1 MWKIT
6 FIPFP
11 CLIMARGGIMYGYWG
26 KILRVNLSTGKIS
39 VEEFGEDFVK
49 KWLGTRGF
57 AIHYLLKEMDPKVD
71 PFSEE
76 NKLIF
81 STGALTGTT
90 APTGGRY
97 MVITKSPLTGFIAM
111 ANSGGFFGAELKKAG
126 WDMIIFEGKSD
137 KPVYLWIEDE
147 KVELKDAS
155 HVWGKRVSETE
166 KILTEEF
173 GDKHVQIAS
182 IGPAGEN
189 LVRFSAIMNNGHR
202 AAARGGVGAVMG
214 SKKLKAIAVRG
225 HKRVEVI
232 DRRKFTSVMREKT
245 DKLKNDPVAGQGLP
259 AYGTAVL
266 VNIINQNG
274 LYPTRNFR
282 YGQFEYAEEQSGE
295 AMAKKY
301 LKRNKPCFACPIGC
315 GRVNEMET
323 IGETE
328 GPEYESTW
336 ALGANLGINDLA
348 SIIEANHL
356 CDDYGLDTISTG
368 GTLATA
374 MELYDQGYL
383 KQEDLGDAPPF
394 RWGNSEVLHYY
405 ISKIA
410 KREGFGNI
418 LAEGGYR
425 LAEKYGCVDCFMGV
439 KKQELPAYDP
449 RGAEGHGL
457 GYATDNRGGDH
468 IKAYLISPEILG
480 YPFKMD
486 PHDISD
492 EKVKMLI
499 LFQDLTAVIDAAGM
513 CVFTTFGL
521 GGDDYRDLLNAA
533 FGYNLSTDE
542 WLKIG
547 ERIWNA
553 ERLFNLK
560 AGLIPERDDTLPK
573 RLTEEPMPAGPNK
586 GHVVRLKEMLPR
598 YYALRGWNPDGTMP
612 EEKIKELGLEEYL

>member
-1 MWKIT
+1 MENYFYFLDI
-6 FIPFP
+6 
-11 CLIMARGGIMYGYWG
+11 LYHARGEFMYGYWG

-39 VEEFGEDFVK
+39 VEEFGEEFVK

-57 AIHYLLKEMDPKVD
+57 AIHYLLKEMDPKID
-71 PFSEE
+71 AFSEE

-81 STGALTGTT
+81 STGALTGTV

-111 ANSGGFFGAELKKAG
+111 ANSGGFFGAELKMAG
-126 WDMIIFEGKSD
+126 WDMIIVEGKSE
-137 KPVYLWIEDE
+137 KPVYLRIEDE
-147 KVELKDAS
+147 KVELRDAT

-166 KILTEEF
+166 KILRKEF

-214 SKKLKAIAVRG
+214 SKKLKAIVVRG
-225 HKRVEVI
+225 HKRIEVI
-232 DRRKFTSVMREKT
+232 DRKKFISVMREKT
-245 DKLKNDPVAGQGLP
+245 EILKNDPVAGQGLP
-259 AYGTAVL
+259 AYGTAIL

-274 LYPTRNFR
+274 LYPTMNFR
-282 YGQFEYAEEQSGE
+282 YGQFKYAEEQSGE
-295 AMAKKY
+295 AMSKKY
-301 LKRNKPCFACPIGC
+301 LKRNKPCYACPIGC
-315 GRVNEMET
+315 GRVNEMDT

-348 SIIEANHL
+348 SIIEANHM
-356 CDDYGLDTISTG
+356 CDDFGLDTISTG

-374 MELYDQGYL
+374 MELYDRGFL

-394 RWGNSEVLHYY
+394 RWGNTEVLHYY
-405 ISKIA
+405 IPRIA
-410 KREGFGNI
+410 RREGFGSI

-425 LAEKYGCVDCFMGV
+425 LAEKYGCLDCFMGV

-533 FGYNLSTDE
+533 FGYNFTTEE
-542 WLKIG
+542 WLKVG

-560 AGLIPERDDTLPK
+560 AGLNPEKDDTLPK
-573 RLTEEPMPAGPNK
+573 RLTDEPMPEGPNK

-598 YYALRGWNPDGTMP
+598 YYALRGWNPDGTIP

>member
-1 MWKIT
+1 VENYFYSLDI
-6 FIPFP
+6 
-11 CLIMARGGIMYGYWG
+11 LYHARGEFMYGYWG

-39 VEEFGEDFVK
+39 IEEFEEEFVK

-57 AIHYLLKEMDPKVD
+57 AIHYLLKEMDPKID
-71 PFSEE
+71 AFSEE

-81 STGALTGTT
+81 STGALTGTV

-111 ANSGGFFGAELKKAG
+111 ANSGGFFGAELKMAG
-126 WDMIIFEGKSD
+126 WDMIIVEGKSE
-137 KPVYLWIEDE
+137 KPVYLRIEDE
-147 KVELKDAS
+147 KVELRDAT

-166 KILTEEF
+166 KILRKEF

-214 SKKLKAIAVRG
+214 SKKLKAIVVRG
-225 HKRVEVI
+225 HKRIEVI
-232 DRRKFTSVMREKT
+232 DRKKFISVMREKT
-245 DKLKNDPVAGQGLP
+245 EILKNDPVAGQGLP
-259 AYGTAVL
+259 AYGTAIL

-274 LYPTRNFR
+274 LYPTMNFR
-282 YGQFEYAEEQSGE
+282 YGQFKYAEEQSGE
-295 AMAKKY
+295 AMSKKY
-301 LKRNKPCFACPIGC
+301 LKRNKPCYACPIGC
-315 GRVNEMET
+315 GRVNEMDT

-348 SIIEANHL
+348 SIIEANHM
-356 CDDYGLDTISTG
+356 CDDFGLDTISTG

-374 MELYDQGYL
+374 MELYDRGFL

-394 RWGNSEVLHYY
+394 RWGNTEVLHYY
-405 ISKIA
+405 IPRIA
-410 KREGFGNI
+410 RREGFGSI

-425 LAEKYGCVDCFMGV
+425 LAEKYGCLDCFMGV

-533 FGYNLSTDE
+533 FGYNFTTEE
-542 WLKIG
+542 WLKVG

-560 AGLIPERDDTLPK
+560 AGLNPEKDDTLPK
-573 RLTEEPMPAGPNK
+573 RLTDEPMPEGPNK

-598 YYALRGWNPDGTMP
+598 YYALRGWNPDGTIP

>member
-1 MWKIT
+1 MENYFYFLDI
-6 FIPFP
+6 
-11 CLIMARGGIMYGYWG
+11 LYHARGEFMYGYWG

-39 VEEFGEDFVK
+39 VEEFGEEFVK
-49 KWLGTRGF
+49 KWLGARGF
-57 AIHYLLKEMDPKVD
+57 AIHYLLKEMDPKID
-71 PFSEE
+71 AFSEE

-81 STGALTGTT
+81 STGALTGTV

-111 ANSGGFFGAELKKAG
+111 ANSGGFFGAELKMAG
-126 WDMIIFEGKSD
+126 WDMIIVEGKSE
-137 KPVYLWIEDE
+137 KPVYLRIEDE
-147 KVELKDAS
+147 KVELRDAT

-166 KILTEEF
+166 KILRKEF

-214 SKKLKAIAVRG
+214 SKKLKAIVVRG
-225 HKRVEVI
+225 HKRIEVI
-232 DRRKFTSVMREKT
+232 DRKKFISVMREKT
-245 DKLKNDPVAGQGLP
+245 EILKNDPVAGQGLP
-259 AYGTAVL
+259 AYGTAIL

-274 LYPTRNFR
+274 LYPTMNFR
-282 YGQFEYAEEQSGE
+282 YGQFKYAEEQSGE
-295 AMAKKY
+295 AMSKKY
-301 LKRNKPCFACPIGC
+301 LKRNKPCYACPIGC
-315 GRVNEMET
+315 GRVNEMDT

-348 SIIEANHL
+348 SIIEANHM
-356 CDDYGLDTISTG
+356 CDDFGLDTISTG

-374 MELYDQGYL
+374 MELYDRGFL

-394 RWGNSEVLHYY
+394 RWGNTEVLHYY
-405 ISKIA
+405 IPRIA
-410 KREGFGNI
+410 RREGFGSI

-425 LAEKYGCVDCFMGV
+425 LAEKYGCLDCFMGV

-533 FGYNLSTDE
+533 FGYNFTTEE
-542 WLKIG
+542 WLKVG

-560 AGLIPERDDTLPK
+560 AGLNPEKDDTLPK
-573 RLTEEPMPAGPNK
+573 RLTDEPMPEGPNK

-598 YYALRGWNPDGTMP
+598 YYALRGWNPDGTIP

>member
-1 MWKIT
+1 
-6 FIPFP
+6 
-11 CLIMARGGIMYGYWG
+11 MYGYHG
-26 KILRVNLSTGKIS
+26 KIARINLSTGKIS
-39 VEEFGEDFVK
+39 VEKFDEKMAK

-57 AIHYLLKEMDPKVD
+57 GIHVLLKEIDPKVD
-71 PFSEE
+71 PLSPE
-76 NKLIF
+76 NKILYT
-81 STGALTGTT
+81 TGPLTGTA

-97 MVITKSPLTGFIAM
+97 MVITKSPLTGYIAM
-111 ANSGGFFGAELKKAG
+111 ANSGGFFGAELKLAG
-126 WDMIIFEGKSD
+126 WDMLIVEGKAE
-137 KPVYLWIEDE
+137 KPVYISIRNEEIEI
-147 KVELKDAS
+147 KDAS

-166 KILTEEF
+166 KILIEEF
-173 GDKHVQIAS
+173 GDKHAQVAS

-189 LVRFSAIMNNGHR
+189 LVRFAAIMNNGHR
-202 AAARGGVGAVMG
+202 AAGRGGIGAVMG
-214 SKKLKAIAVRG
+214 SKNLKAIIVRG
-225 HKRVEVI
+225 RGRVELA
-232 DRRKFTSVMREKT
+232 DRQKFISVVKEKT
-245 DKLKNDPVAGQGLP
+245 NKLKNDPVAGGGLP
-259 AYGTAVL
+259 KYGTAVL

-282 YGQFEYAEEQSGE
+282 SGVFEYAEEQSGE
-295 AMAKKY
+295 AMAAKY
-301 LKRNKPCFACPIGC
+301 LKRNKPCYACPIGC
-315 GRVNEMET
+315 GRVNRVGVLE
-323 IGETE
+323 ETE

-356 CDDYGLDTISTG
+356 IDDLGMDTISTG

-374 MELYDQGYL
+374 MELYDVGLL

-394 RWGNSEVLHYY
+394 RWGNTEVLHYY
-405 ISKIA
+405 IEKIA
-410 KREGFGNI
+410 YRQGFGDK

-425 LAEKYGCVDCFMGV
+425 LAKMYGGEEYFMGV

-468 IKAYLISPEILG
+468 IKAYMISPEILG
-480 YPFKMD
+480 YPVKMD

-499 LFQDLTAVIDAAGM
+499 AFQDLTAVIDAAGL
-513 CVFTTFGL
+513 CLFTTFGL
-521 GGDDYRDLLNAA
+521 VGDDYRDLLNAA
-533 FGYNLSTDE
+533 LGWDLTTEDYM
-542 WLKIG
+542 KIG

-560 AGLIPERDDTLPK
+560 AGLNPREEDTLPK
-573 RLTEEPMPAGPNK
+573 RLTEEPMPEGPNK

-598 YYALRGWNPDGTMP
+598 YYELRGWNADGTIP
-612 EEKIKELGLEEYL
+612 KEKLKELELDEYL

>member
-1 MWKIT
+1 MENYFYSLDI
-6 FIPFP
+6 
-11 CLIMARGGIMYGYWG
+11 LYHARGEFMYGYWG

-39 VEEFGEDFVK
+39 VEEFEEEFVK

-57 AIHYLLKEMDPKVD
+57 AIHYLLKEMDPKID
-71 PFSEE
+71 AFSEE

-81 STGALTGTT
+81 STGALTGTV

-111 ANSGGFFGAELKKAG
+111 ANSGGFFGAELKMAG
-126 WDMIIFEGKSD
+126 WDMIIVEGKSE
-137 KPVYLWIEDE
+137 KPVYLRIEDE
-147 KVELKDAS
+147 KVELRDAT

-166 KILTEEF
+166 KILRKEF

-214 SKKLKAIAVRG
+214 SKKLKAIVVRG
-225 HKRVEVI
+225 HKRIEVI
-232 DRRKFTSVMREKT
+232 DRKKFISVMREKT
-245 DKLKNDPVAGQGLP
+245 EILKNDPVAGQGLP
-259 AYGTAVL
+259 AYGTAIL

-274 LYPTRNFR
+274 LYPTMNFR
-282 YGQFEYAEEQSGE
+282 YGQFKYAEEQSGE
-295 AMAKKY
+295 AMSKKY
-301 LKRNKPCFACPIGC
+301 LKRNKPCYACPIGC
-315 GRVNEMET
+315 GRVNEMDT

-348 SIIEANHL
+348 SIIEANHM
-356 CDDYGLDTISTG
+356 CDDFGLDTISTG

-374 MELYDQGYL
+374 MELYDRGFL

-394 RWGNSEVLHYY
+394 RWGNTEVLHYY
-405 ISKIA
+405 IPRIA
-410 KREGFGNI
+410 RREGFGSI

-425 LAEKYGCVDCFMGV
+425 LAEKYGCLDCFMGV

-533 FGYNLSTDE
+533 FGYNFTTEE
-542 WLKIG
+542 WLKVG

-560 AGLIPERDDTLPK
+560 AGLNPEKDDTLPK
-573 RLTEEPMPAGPNK
+573 RLTDEPMPEGPNK

-598 YYALRGWNPDGTMP
+598 YYALRGWNPDGTIP

>member
-1 MWKIT
+1 VENYFYSLDI
-6 FIPFP
+6 
-11 CLIMARGGIMYGYWG
+11 LYHARGEFMYGYWG

-39 VEEFGEDFVK
+39 IEEFGEEFMK

-57 AIHYLLKEMDPKVD
+57 AIHYLLKEMDPKID
-71 PFSEE
+71 AFSEE

-81 STGALTGTT
+81 STGALTGTV

-111 ANSGGFFGAELKKAG
+111 ANSGGFFGAELKMAG
-126 WDMIIFEGKSD
+126 WDMIIVEGKSE
-137 KPVYLWIEDE
+137 KPVYLRIEDE
-147 KVELKDAS
+147 KVELRDAT

-166 KILTEEF
+166 KILRKEF

-214 SKKLKAIAVRG
+214 SKKLKAIVVRG
-225 HKRVEVI
+225 HKRIEVI
-232 DRRKFTSVMREKT
+232 DRKKFISVMREKT
-245 DKLKNDPVAGQGLP
+245 EILKNDPVAGQGLP
-259 AYGTAVL
+259 AYGTAIL

-274 LYPTRNFR
+274 LYPTMNFR
-282 YGQFEYAEEQSGE
+282 YGQFKYAEEQSGE
-295 AMAKKY
+295 AMSKKY
-301 LKRNKPCFACPIGC
+301 LKRNKPCYACPIGC
-315 GRVNEMET
+315 GRVNEMDT

-348 SIIEANHL
+348 SIIEANHM
-356 CDDYGLDTISTG
+356 CDDFGLDTISTG

-374 MELYDQGYL
+374 MELYDRGFL

-394 RWGNSEVLHYY
+394 RWGNTEVLHYY
-405 ISKIA
+405 IPRIA
-410 KREGFGNI
+410 RREGFGSI

-425 LAEKYGCVDCFMGV
+425 LAEKYGCLDCFMGV

-533 FGYNLSTDE
+533 FGYNFTTEE
-542 WLKIG
+542 WLKVG

-560 AGLIPERDDTLPK
+560 AGLNPEKDDTLPK
-573 RLTEEPMPAGPNK
+573 RLTDEPMPEGPNK

-598 YYALRGWNPDGTMP
+598 YYALRGWNPDGTIP

>member
-1 MWKIT
+1 MENYFYSLDI
-6 FIPFP
+6 
-11 CLIMARGGIMYGYWG
+11 LYHARGEFMYGYWG

-39 VEEFGEDFVK
+39 IEEFEEEFVK

-57 AIHYLLKEMDPKVD
+57 AIHYLLKEMDPKID
-71 PFSEE
+71 AFSEE

-81 STGALTGTT
+81 STGALTGTV

-111 ANSGGFFGAELKKAG
+111 ANSGGFFGAELKMAG
-126 WDMIIFEGKSD
+126 WDMIIVEGKSE
-137 KPVYLWIEDE
+137 KPVYLRIEDE
-147 KVELKDAS
+147 KVELRDAT

-166 KILTEEF
+166 KILRKEF

-214 SKKLKAIAVRG
+214 SKKLKAIVVRG
-225 HKRVEVI
+225 HKRIEVI
-232 DRRKFTSVMREKT
+232 DRKKFISVMREKT
-245 DKLKNDPVAGQGLP
+245 EILKNDPVAGQGLP
-259 AYGTAVL
+259 AYGTAIL

-274 LYPTRNFR
+274 LYPTMNFR
-282 YGQFEYAEEQSGE
+282 YGQFKYAEEQSGE
-295 AMAKKY
+295 AMSKKY
-301 LKRNKPCFACPIGC
+301 LKRNKPCYACPIGC
-315 GRVNEMET
+315 GRVNEMDT

-348 SIIEANHL
+348 SIIEANHM
-356 CDDYGLDTISTG
+356 CDDFGLDTISTG

-374 MELYDQGYL
+374 MELYDRGFL

-394 RWGNSEVLHYY
+394 RWGNTEVLHYY
-405 ISKIA
+405 IPRIA
-410 KREGFGNI
+410 RREGFGSI

-425 LAEKYGCVDCFMGV
+425 LAEKYGCLDCFMGV

-533 FGYNLSTDE
+533 FGYNFTTEE
-542 WLKIG
+542 WLKVG

-560 AGLIPERDDTLPK
+560 AGLNPEKDDTLPK
-573 RLTEEPMPAGPNK
+573 RLTDEPMPEGPNK

-598 YYALRGWNPDGTMP
+598 YYALRGWNPDGTIP

>member
-1 MWKIT
+1 MENYFYSLDI
-6 FIPFP
+6 
-11 CLIMARGGIMYGYWG
+11 LYHARGEFMYGYWG

-39 VEEFGEDFVK
+39 IEEFGEEFMK

-57 AIHYLLKEMDPKVD
+57 AIHYLLKEMDPKID
-71 PFSEE
+71 AFSEE

-81 STGALTGTT
+81 STGALTGTV

-111 ANSGGFFGAELKKAG
+111 ANSGGFFGAELKMAG
-126 WDMIIFEGKSD
+126 WDMIIVEGKSE
-137 KPVYLWIEDE
+137 KPVYLRIEDE
-147 KVELKDAS
+147 KVELRDAT

-166 KILTEEF
+166 KILRKEF

-214 SKKLKAIAVRG
+214 SKKLKAIVVRG
-225 HKRVEVI
+225 HKRIEVI
-232 DRRKFTSVMREKT
+232 DRKKFISVMREKT
-245 DKLKNDPVAGQGLP
+245 EILKNDPVAGQGLP
-259 AYGTAVL
+259 AYGTAIL

-274 LYPTRNFR
+274 LYPTMNFR
-282 YGQFEYAEEQSGE
+282 YGQFKYAEEQSGE
-295 AMAKKY
+295 AMSKKY
-301 LKRNKPCFACPIGC
+301 LKRNKPCYACPIGC
-315 GRVNEMET
+315 GRVNEMDT

-348 SIIEANHL
+348 SIIEANHM
-356 CDDYGLDTISTG
+356 CDDFGLDTISTG

-374 MELYDQGYL
+374 MELYDRGFL

-394 RWGNSEVLHYY
+394 RWGNTEVLHYY
-405 ISKIA
+405 IPRIA
-410 KREGFGNI
+410 RREGFGSI

-425 LAEKYGCVDCFMGV
+425 LAEKYGCLDCFMGV

-533 FGYNLSTDE
+533 FGYNFTTEE
-542 WLKIG
+542 WLKVG

-560 AGLIPERDDTLPK
+560 AGLNPEKDDTLPK
-573 RLTEEPMPAGPNK
+573 RLTDEPMPEGPNK

-598 YYALRGWNPDGTMP
+598 YYALRGWNPDGTIP

>member
-1 MWKIT
+1 
-6 FIPFP
+6 
-11 CLIMARGGIMYGYWG
+11 MYGYWG

-57 AIHYLLKEMDPKVD
+57 GIHYLLKEMDPKVD
-71 PFSEE
+71 ALSEE

-97 MVITKSPLTGFIAM
+97 MVITKSPLTGLIAM
-111 ANSGGFFGAELKKAG
+111 ANSGGFFGAELKMAG

-137 KPVYLWIEDE
+137 KPVYLRIEDE

-155 HVWGKRVSETE
+155 HVWGKRIGETE
-166 KILTEEF
+166 KILTQEF
-173 GDKHVQIAS
+173 GDKRVQIAS

-189 LVRFSAIMNNGHR
+189 LVKFSAIMNNGHR

-214 SKKLKAIAVRG
+214 SKKLKAIVVRG

-245 DKLKNDPVAGQGLP
+245 EKLKNDPVAGQGLP

-295 AMAKKY
+295 AMSKKY

-374 MELYDQGYL
+374 MELYDRGFL

-405 ISKIA
+405 ISRIA
-410 KREGFGNI
+410 KREGFGDI

-533 FGYNLSTDE
+533 FGYNFTTEE

-547 ERIWNA
+547 EKIWNA

-560 AGLIPERDDTLPK
+560 AGLVPQRDDTLPK
-573 RLTEEPMPAGPNK
+573 RLTDEPMPEGPNK

-598 YYALRGWNPDGTMP
+598 YYALRGWNPDGTIS

>member
-1 MWKIT
+1 VENYFYFLDI
-6 FIPFP
+6 
-11 CLIMARGGIMYGYWG
+11 LYHARGEFMYGYWG

-39 VEEFGEDFVK
+39 VEEFGEEFVK

-57 AIHYLLKEMDPKVD
+57 AIHYLLKEMDPKID
-71 PFSEE
+71 AFSEE

-81 STGALTGTT
+81 STGALTGTV

-111 ANSGGFFGAELKKAG
+111 ANSGGFFGAELKMAG
-126 WDMIIFEGKSD
+126 WDMIIVEGKSE
-137 KPVYLWIEDE
+137 KPVYLRIEDE
-147 KVELKDAS
+147 KVELRDAT

-166 KILTEEF
+166 KILRKEF

-214 SKKLKAIAVRG
+214 SKKLKAIVVRG
-225 HKRVEVI
+225 HKRIEVI
-232 DRRKFTSVMREKT
+232 DRKKFISVMREKT
-245 DKLKNDPVAGQGLP
+245 EILKNDPVAGQGLP
-259 AYGTAVL
+259 AYGTAIL

-274 LYPTRNFR
+274 LYPTMNFR
-282 YGQFEYAEEQSGE
+282 YGQFKYAEEQSGE
-295 AMAKKY
+295 AMSKKY
-301 LKRNKPCFACPIGC
+301 LKRNKPCYACPIGC
-315 GRVNEMET
+315 GRVNEMDT

-348 SIIEANHL
+348 SIIEANHM
-356 CDDYGLDTISTG
+356 CDDFGLDTISTG

-374 MELYDQGYL
+374 MELYDRGFL

-394 RWGNSEVLHYY
+394 RWGNTEVLHYY
-405 ISKIA
+405 IPRIA
-410 KREGFGNI
+410 RREGFGSI

-425 LAEKYGCVDCFMGV
+425 LAEKYGCLDCFMGV

-533 FGYNLSTDE
+533 FGYNFTTEE
-542 WLKIG
+542 WLKVG

-560 AGLIPERDDTLPK
+560 AGLNPEKDDTLPK
-573 RLTEEPMPAGPNK
+573 RLTDEPMPEGPNK

-598 YYALRGWNPDGTMP
+598 YYALRGWNPDGTIP

>member
-1 MWKIT
+1 
-6 FIPFP
+6 
-11 CLIMARGGIMYGYWG
+11 MYGYHG
-26 KILRVNLSTGKIS
+26 KIARINLSTGKIS
-39 VEEFGEDFVK
+39 VEKIDEDFAK

-57 AIHYLLKEMDPKVD
+57 GIHTLLKEIDPKVD
-71 PFSEE
+71 PLSEG
-76 NKLIF
+76 NKIIY
-81 STGALTGTT
+81 STGPLTGTS

-97 MVITKSPLTGFIAM
+97 MVITKSPLTGYIAM
-111 ANSGGFFGAELKKAG
+111 ANSGGFFGAELKFAG
-126 WDMIIFEGKSD
+126 WDYLIVEGKSEN
-137 KPVYLWIEDE
+137 PVYISIKDDDIEI
-147 KVELKDAS
+147 KDAS
-155 HVWGKRVSETE
+155 HIWGKRVSETE
-166 KILTEEF
+166 KILLEEF
-173 GDKHVQIAS
+173 GDKHAQIAS

-189 LVRFSAIMNNGHR
+189 LVKFSAIMNNGHR

-214 SKKLKAIAVRG
+214 SKKLKAIIVRG
-225 HKRVEVI
+225 HKKTPLA
-232 DRRKFTSVMREKT
+232 DRQKFISVVKEKIN
-245 DKLKNDPVAGQGLP
+245 KLKNDPVAGSGLP
-259 AYGTAVL
+259 KYGTAVL

-282 YGQFEYAEEQSGE
+282 TGVFEYAEEQSGE
-295 AMAKKY
+295 AMAAKY
-301 LKRNKPCFACPIGC
+301 LKRNKPCYACPIGC
-315 GRVNEMET
+315 GRVNVVSS

-348 SIIEANHL
+348 SIIEANHM
-356 CDDYGLDTISTG
+356 CDDLGLDTISTG

-374 MELYDQGYL
+374 MELYDRGIL

-394 RWGNSEVLHYY
+394 RFGNTEVLHYY
-405 ISKIA
+405 IEKIA
-410 KREGFGNI
+410 KREGFGAK

-425 LAEKYGCVDCFMGV
+425 LAERYGYIDAFMGV

-468 IKAYLISPEILG
+468 IKAYMISPEILG
-480 YPFKMD
+480 YPVKMD

-499 LFQDLTAVIDAAGM
+499 LFQNLTAVIDAAGL

-521 GGDDYRDLLNAA
+521 VADDYRDMLNAA
-533 FGYNLSTDE
+533 MGWDLSTE
-542 WLKIG
+542 EYLKIG

-553 ERLFNLK
+553 EHLFNLK
-560 AGLIPERDDTLPK
+560 AGLTTKEDTLPK
-573 RLTEEPMPAGPNK
+573 RLTDEPMPEGPNK

-598 YYALRGWNPDGTMP
+598 YYALRGWKDNGEIS
-612 EEKIKELGLEEYL
+612 EEKIKELGLKDYL

>member
-1 MWKIT
+1 
-6 FIPFP
+6 
-11 CLIMARGGIMYGYWG
+11 MYGYWG
-26 KILRVNLSTGKIS
+26 KILRVNLSTGEIKT
-39 VEEFGEDFVK
+39 EEFGEDFVK

-57 AIHYLLKEMDPKVD
+57 GIHYLLREMDPKAD
-71 PFSEE
+71 PLGEE

-97 MVITKSPLTGFIAM
+97 MVITKSPLTGYIAM
-111 ANSGGFFGAELKKAG
+111 ANSGGFFGAELKMAG
-126 WDMIIFEGKSD
+126 WDMIIVEGKSD
-137 KPVYLWIEDE
+137 KPVYLRIEDD
-147 KVELKDAS
+147 KVEIKDAS

-166 KILTEEF
+166 RILTEEF

-189 LVRFSAIMNNGHR
+189 LVKFAAVMNNGHR
-202 AAARGGVGAVMG
+202 AAGRGGVGAVMG
-214 SKKLKAIAVRG
+214 SKKLKAIVVRG

-232 DRRKFTSVMREKT
+232 DKSKFISVVREKT
-245 DKLKNDPVAGQGLP
+245 EKLKNDPVAGSGLP
-259 AYGTAVL
+259 SYGTAVL

-274 LYPTRNFR
+274 LYPTKNFTF
-282 YGQFEYAEEQSGE
+282 GQFEYAEEQSGE

-301 LKRNKPCFACPIGC
+301 LKRNKPCYACPIGC
-315 GRVNEMET
+315 GRVNDMDT
-323 IGETE
+323 VGETE

-356 CDDYGLDTISTG
+356 CDDFGMDTISAG

-374 MELYDQGYL
+374 MELYEKGYI
-383 KQEDLGDAPPF
+383 KDEDIGDAPPLRF
-394 RWGNSEVLHYY
+394 GNTEVLHYY
-405 ISKIA
+405 LPKMA
-410 KREGFGNI
+410 KREGFGAI
-418 LAEGGYR
+418 LADGGYR
-425 LAEKYGCVDCFMGV
+425 LAEKFGYMDAFMGV

-533 FGYNLSTDE
+533 FGFNLSTEE

-560 AGLIPERDDTLPK
+560 AGLNPEKEDTLPK
-573 RLTEEPMPAGPNK
+573 RLTDEPMPSGPNK
-586 GHVVRLKEMLPR
+586 GHVVRLREMLPR
-598 YYALRGWNPDGTMP
+598 YYALRGWTEKGEIP
-612 EEKIKELGLEEYL
+612 EEKLNELGLAEYL

>member
-1 MWKIT
+1 VENYFYFLDI
-6 FIPFP
+6 
-11 CLIMARGGIMYGYWG
+11 LYHARGEFMYGYWG

-39 VEEFGEDFVK
+39 IEEFGEEFMK

-57 AIHYLLKEMDPKVD
+57 AIHYLLKEMDPKID
-71 PFSEE
+71 AFSEE

-81 STGALTGTT
+81 STGALTGTV

-111 ANSGGFFGAELKKAG
+111 ANSGGFFGAELKMAG
-126 WDMIIFEGKSD
+126 WDMIIVEGKSE
-137 KPVYLWIEDE
+137 KPVYLRIEDE
-147 KVELKDAS
+147 KVELRDAT

-166 KILTEEF
+166 KILRKEF

-214 SKKLKAIAVRG
+214 SKKLKAIVVRG
-225 HKRVEVI
+225 HKRIEVI
-232 DRRKFTSVMREKT
+232 DRKKFISVMREKT
-245 DKLKNDPVAGQGLP
+245 EILKNDPVAGQGLP
-259 AYGTAVL
+259 AYGTAIL

-274 LYPTRNFR
+274 LYPTMNFR
-282 YGQFEYAEEQSGE
+282 YGQFKYAEEQSGE
-295 AMAKKY
+295 AMSKKY
-301 LKRNKPCFACPIGC
+301 LKRNKPCYACPIGC
-315 GRVNEMET
+315 GRVNEMDT

-348 SIIEANHL
+348 SIIEANHM
-356 CDDYGLDTISTG
+356 CDDFGLDTISTG

-374 MELYDQGYL
+374 MELYDRGFL
-383 KQEDLGDAPPF
+383 KQEDLRDAPPF
-394 RWGNSEVLHYY
+394 RWGNTEVLHYY
-405 ISKIA
+405 IPRIA
-410 KREGFGNI
+410 RREGFGSI

-425 LAEKYGCVDCFMGV
+425 LAEKYGCLDCFMGV

-533 FGYNLSTDE
+533 FGYNFTTEE
-542 WLKIG
+542 WLKVG

-560 AGLIPERDDTLPK
+560 AGLNPEKDDTLPK
-573 RLTEEPMPAGPNK
+573 RLTDEPMPEGPNK

-598 YYALRGWNPDGTMP
+598 YYALRGWNPDGTIP

>member
-1 MWKIT
+1 
-6 FIPFP
+6 
-11 CLIMARGGIMYGYWG
+11 MYGYWG

-57 AIHYLLKEMDPKVD
+57 GIHYLLKEMDPKVD
-71 PFSEE
+71 ALSEE

-97 MVITKSPLTGFIAM
+97 MVITKSPLTGLIAM
-111 ANSGGFFGAELKKAG
+111 ANSGGFFGAELKMAG

-137 KPVYLWIEDE
+137 KPVYLRIEDE

-155 HVWGKRVSETE
+155 HVWGKRIGETE
-166 KILTEEF
+166 KILTQEF
-173 GDKHVQIAS
+173 GDKRVQIAS

-189 LVRFSAIMNNGHR
+189 LVKFSAIMNNGHR

-214 SKKLKAIAVRG
+214 SKKLKAIVVRG

-245 DKLKNDPVAGQGLP
+245 EKLKNDPVAGQGLP

-295 AMAKKY
+295 AMSKKY

-374 MELYDQGYL
+374 MELYDRGFL

-405 ISKIA
+405 ISRIA
-410 KREGFGNI
+410 KREGFGDI

-533 FGYNLSTDE
+533 FGYNFTTEE

-547 ERIWNA
+547 EKIWNA

-560 AGLIPERDDTLPK
+560 AGLVPQRDDTLPK
-573 RLTEEPMPAGPNK
+573 RLTDEPMPEGPNK

-598 YYALRGWNPDGTMP
+598 YYALRGWNPDGTIP